1 MSISVPE
8 PEINVK
14 KKPTFISK
22 SCIILVGFVVLI
34 LVVYESLQ
42 SNIRCVIE
50 PVSLLLTKT
59 NPVMTQNFNI
69 FFIESNM
76 NRSVLSL
83 RQTCAIESAARHNPD
98 ANVYLYTLRAHVN
111 SSLSV
116 PLFSKYPN
124 LRLIDFR
131 PEEFFQNDTNLVGF
145 WKNGSMMNSIYAPAH
160 LSDFL
165 R

>member
-1 MSISVPE
+1 MSISAPE
-8 PEINVK
+8 PEINVT
-14 KKPTFISK
+14 KKPSFISI
-22 SCIILVGFVVLI
+22 SCTILGFVLI
-34 LVVYESLQ
+34 LVVYEFQ
-42 SNIRCVIE
+42 SNMCCHIK

-59 NPVMTQNFNI
+59 NPIMPQNFNI
-69 FFIESNM
+69 FFIESNL

-98 ANVYLYTLRAHVN
+98 ANVHLYTLRAQIN

-116 PLFSKYPN
+116 PLFYKYPN
-124 LRLIDFR
+124 LKVIDFR
-131 PEEFFQNDTNLVGF
+131 PEEFFQNDTNLIGF

-165 R
+165 RLF